1 MKTFCLT
8 ASRCRKITKV
18 PFWCFKKF
26 LVFLKFS
33 DAAYLPGAKV
43 LLKHEGT
50 MSKSCCLQENFP
62 PLFGKISGNEKF
74 YGQTGG
80 YDDFSVQFFLSQ
92 YRFFFRRG
100 TLLRFRRILVSE
112 NFMDKR
118 AGGREYHNFPLKLF
132 CLTVHFVEEHFCV
145 SESFRYRK
153 ILWIRVEYHDCLSK
167 ICCFTVP
174 KNFVGESFNFSEIWG
189 AKKFMHKKGIS
200 LFSVE
205 IFLSR
210 SAEKVFSFKKIP

>member
-1 MKTFCLT
+1 MKGRCRNLVVSRKISLLCLGKFPGTKSFTDKQEGMTIFPYNFFCLST
-8 ASRCRKITKV
+8 
-18 PFWCFKKF
+18 
-26 LVFLKFS
+26 
-33 DAAYLPGAKV
+33 D
-43 LLKHEGT
+43 
-50 MSKSCCLQENFP
+50 
-62 PLFGKISGNEKF
+62 
-74 YGQTGG
+74 
-80 YDDFSVQFFLSQ
+80 
-92 YRFFFRRG
+92 FFFVEEP
-100 TLLRFRRILVSE
+100 FCVSE
-112 NFMDKR
+112 GFWYRKTLDKR
-118 AGGREYHNFPLKLF
+118 AGGREYYNFPLKLF

-153 ILWIRVEYHDCLSK
+153 ILWIRVEYHDSLSK

-174 KNFVGESFNFSEIWG
+174 KNFVGESFIFSEIWG

>member
-1 MKTFCLT
+1 M
-8 ASRCRKITKV
+8 
-18 PFWCFKKF
+18 
-26 LVFLKFS
+26 FLKFS

-43 LLKHEGT
+43 LLKHEG
-50 MSKSCCLQENFP
+50 SYNKRCRNLVVSR
-62 PLFGKISGNEKF
+62 KISLLCLGKF
-74 YGQTGG
+74 PGTKSFTDKQEGMTIFPYN
-80 YDDFSVQFFLSQ
+80 FFCLSTD
-92 YRFFFRRG
+92 FFFRRG

-118 AGGREYHNFPLKLF
+118 AGGREYYNFPLKLF

-153 ILWIRVEYHDCLSK
+153 ILWIRVEYHDSLSK

-174 KNFVGESFNFSEIWG
+174 KNFVGESFIFSEIWG